1 LEQVH
6 RIRGKI
12 RNEREAQA
20 KIASSSTCLAAQCFK
35 YRVAGAKSRDFI
47 SESRCT
53 ELSIGRALDLRYDD
67 VLSAAV
73 TGTEPRVPDRNS
85 RQEFSDRMK
94 AAPVIGL
101 AIGVSRSATHSG
113 RGFEACLRPSF
124 EFPAGRAVRRSTNG
138 SEDGKTVGHMRK
150 VLRLWPEEN
159 FVNSFGSSRLAAQCS
174 GTQVANLWAKSE
186 GVNSLGL
193 FGRSS
198 QV

>member
-1 LEQVH
+1 MEQVH

-101 AIGVSRSATHSG
+101 AIGVSGLATHGG
-113 RGFEACLRPSF
+113 RGSDSGFAPVSSF
-124 EFPAGRAVRRSTNG
+124 GPGKRRGVVR
-138 SEDGKTVGHMRK
+138 TVGKMGKRLDICGKFSDCGLRK
-150 VLRLWPEEN
+150 TLSTP
-159 FVNSFGSSRLAAQCS
+159 LAP
-174 GTQVANLWAKSE
+174 V
-186 GVNSLGL
+186 V
-193 FGRSS
+193 
-198 QV
+198 

>member
-1 LEQVH
+1 LEQARTIRG
-6 RIRGKI
+6 RIRG
-12 RNEREAQA
+12 EREAQA
-20 KIASSSTCLAAQCFK
+20 KIASSSTSLPAQCFK
-35 YRVAGAKSRDFI
+35 YRVAGAKWRDFI
-47 SESRCT
+47 SESRCI
-53 ELSIGRALDLRYDD
+53 ELSIGTALDLRYDG

-85 RQEFSDRMK
+85 RQESSDRMK
-94 AAPVIGL
+94 AAPVTGL
-101 AIGVSRSATHSG
+101 AIGVSGPASRCG
-113 RGFEACLRPSF
+113 RGSESGFRPSF
-124 EFPAGRAVRRSTNG
+124 EFRPGQAAGRSTN
-138 SEDGKTVGHMRK
+138 SREDGKTVGHMRK

-186 GVNSLGL
+186 GVSSPGL